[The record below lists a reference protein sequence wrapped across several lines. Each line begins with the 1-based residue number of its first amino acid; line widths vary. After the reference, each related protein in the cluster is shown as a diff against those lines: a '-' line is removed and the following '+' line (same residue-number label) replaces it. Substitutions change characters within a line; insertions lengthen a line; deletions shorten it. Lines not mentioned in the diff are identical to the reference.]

1 MMASDV
7 SPPLP
12 AERSS
17 TLHRSAS
24 MQTYMVRVFLGPLS
38 GIMEFIC
45 IESLKMTRAD
55 DIVEAAVKKLQIGD
69 PTNYELTESFSSAG
83 QICKERHLEGGE
95 NPVRIQLLWPR
106 VNASLFDVHPT
117 EYRFY
122 LRVKDSDR
130 KSAEWADTNRTCSIQ
145 NFLSSFLVQPKD
157 KEYPDLCNL
166 PDLNENTLLDNL
178 KRRFEKSNIYTYV
191 GSILIA
197 VNPFRFYPIYNPKY
211 VKLYQNRRLCELPP
225 HIFAIAD
232 AAYHKM
238 LADHMDQCIVIS
250 GESGSGKTESTN
262 LLLHHLSALSQ
273 RAIRGTGIEQ
283 MILGAGPVLEVG
295 LFDFVSTCLNHA
307 LFGFMLWCYIVS
319 TLLL

>member
-1 MMASDV
+1 MASDV
-7 SPPLP
+7 SPP
-12 AERSS
+12 AADRSM
-17 TLHRSAS
+17 LHRSSS
-24 MQTYMVRVFLGPLS
+24 MQTYMVRVFLGALS
-38 GIMEFIC
+38 KSMEFIS
-45 IESLKMTRAD
+45 IESLKITRAD
-55 DIVEAAVKKLQIGD
+55 DIVEAAVRKLQLGS
-69 PTNYELTESFSSAG
+69 PCQFELTESFSSAG
-83 QICKERHLEGGE
+83 QICKERHLEGTE

-122 LRVKDSDR
+122 LRKKDPDR
-130 KSAEWADTNRTCSIQ
+130 RSTEWTECNKTYSIQ
-145 NFLSSFLVQPKD
+145 NFLSTFLVQPKD

-238 LADHMDQCIVIS
+238 LTDHVDQCIVIS

-295 LFDFVSTCLNHA
+295 LRSVCVTVSVIVRVCIVVVFVSLS
-307 LFGFMLWCYIVS
+307 ML
-319 TLLL
+319 